1 MERITYKAPNLMDW
15 VAQLKSGAATVRVHF
30 TGGAL
35 TAYGV
40 TPARYTTSN
49 PFIQKVIEQSEHFK
63 EGRIEIDRR
72 VVLDSSDASLRSRTG
87 QPRGTG
93 DGASPCSRTVKPAA
107 VTGGTAEAS
116 PEVPEVADGGTAEAS
131 PEVPEV
137 ADGGTAEASPQLQE
151 VEVSCLQDAQD
162 YLQQHYGIASYKVRT
177 IAAAQAA
184 ASVHG
189 TVFSGGG
196 FGKAAG
202 ESESGG

>member
-131 PEVPEV
+131 P
-137 ADGGTAEASPQLQE
+137 QLQE

>member
-107 VTGGTAEAS
+107 VTGGTAEVS
-116 PEVPEVADGGTAEAS
+116 PQLPD
-131 PEVPEV
+131 V
-137 ADGGTAEASPQLQE
+137 ADGGTAEASPQLHE
-151 VEVSCLQDAQD
+151 VAVSCLQDAQD
-162 YLQQHYGIASYKVRT
+162 YLQQHYGIATHKVRT

-196 FGKAAG
+196 FGKTAG